1 MVSELHVESTD
12 ELQRALKEMG
22 YSDDVIN
29 EILKWYK
36 YDSAN
41 GRA

>member
-22 YSDDVIN
+22 YSDDAIN
-29 EILKWYK
+29 AILKWYK
-36 YDSAN
+36 HDDIDR
-41 GRA
+41 RA

>member
-22 YSDDVIN
+22 YSDDAIN
-29 EILKWYK
+29 EILRWYK

-41 GRA
+41 GRE